1 MAELLDILLTNIQQD
16 PEQPRKDFNE
26 EALQELADSIRAR
39 GVMQAISVR
48 RTPDGMGGPPYMIIA
63 GERRWRA
70 SHIAGMETIP
80 AILKEGEEAD
90 SETIRA
96 QQLTENLFREDLNP
110 VEKAEFIQARIDEL
124 KDAGIPDA
132 VTQVATELGVS
143 NSWVSKATAILK
155 VSEDIRSLA
164 RIGKI
169 RDYSI
174 VKKVDK
180 LKGEKREAAIEQIR
194 ADSFNAKDFFKR
206 KRYEKSATENQAEV
220 GGAATTPCHSSKSP
234 KKRKLKTVSFKLDEV
249 IVLIERTDYRFV
261 LEQSDPDWRNNDELL
276 PDYLEKFKEWVTAK
290 SESETPQSKAGGQGP
305 LGWVSTT
312 DRCY

>member
-1 MAELLDILLTNIQQD
+1 MAQLLDILLTDIQQD

-48 RTPDGMGGPPYMIIA
+48 RTPDGVGGPSYMIIA

-164 RIGKI
+164 RVGKI

-206 KRYEKSATENQAEV
+206 KRYEKSATENQIEV
-220 GGAATTPCHSSKSP
+220 GEATTTSDQASKSP

-249 IVLIERTDYRFV
+249 IAFIERTDYLFV
-261 LEQSDPDWRNNDELL
+261 LEQSDPDWRNNDDLL
-276 PDYLEKFKEWVTAK
+276 PDYLEKFKEWATSK
-290 SESETPQSKAGGQGP
+290 SEPDSPHIQSGVTNFETSPA
-305 LGWVSTT
+305 
-312 DRCY
+312 

>member
-1 MAELLDILLTNIQQD
+1 MAQLLDILLTDIQQD

-48 RTPDGMGGPPYMIIA
+48 RTPDGMGGPSYMIIA

-164 RIGKI
+164 RVGKI

-206 KRYEKSATENQAEV
+206 KRYEKSAAENQGEV
-220 GGAATTPCHSSKSP
+220 GEASTAHEEPSKAP
-234 KKRKLKTVSFKLDEV
+234 KKRKLKSVSFKLDEV
-249 IVLIERTDYRFV
+249 IALIERTDYLFV
-261 LEQSDPDWRNNDELL
+261 LEQSDPDWRNNEDLL
-276 PDYLEKFKEWVTAK
+276 PDYLEKFKEWATAK
-290 SESETPQSKAGGQGP
+290 SEPETPQIQTGVTNFETSPA
-305 LGWVSTT
+305 
-312 DRCY
+312 